1 MEKKD
6 NSNSKIVILIISIIV
21 FIAIIILLLLK
32 GCEKSYTISFD
43 TDGGTFIKDIEF
55 KKSDYL
61 EEPIEPTKEGYK
73 FIGWYYNG
81 ELFDFNT
88 KIKEDI
94 KLVAKWEKLGITLKE
109 KEISMIKDTEK
120 QIDIELN
127 DEIKKEDL
135 VYESS
140 DEEIVTVSETGNIK
154 AIKEGKAIITIRT
167 KDNKYSEKLEITVTA
182 EEVSVKSV
190 YITGSKEVL
199 VGNTIKLTAN
209 IGPINAT
216 NKNVKWTS
224 SNSSVATVDEQG
236 NVRGLRAGTV
246 TITVTTEDGNNTATY
261 DITIRENNTT
271 RPVYTPSTQTTNT
284 TTTTTTKTTA
294 KTTTTTTTKKKTTT
308 TTTKKQETYILHL
321 TAIKVEG
328 TTDIYQYKFSIT
340 KDGKS
345 FTDYS
350 GFEINGHKYR
360 KVTSNPT
367 VAGNDVTKNNKA
379 TITLTNGEEKTLVVE
394 VK

>member
-109 KEISMIKDTEK
+109 KEISMIKDTER

-182 EEVSVKSV
+182 EEVLVKSI

-216 NKNVKWTS
+216 NKKVIWTS
-224 SNSSVATVDEQG
+224 SNGSVATVDEQG

-284 TTTTTTKTTA
+284 TTTTTTKKTTA
-294 KTTTTTTTKKKTTT
+294 KTTTTTKKKTTT

-340 KDGKS
+340 KNGKS
-345 FTDYS
+345 FTNYS

>member
-109 KEISMIKDTEK
+109 KEISMIKDTER

-182 EEVSVKSV
+182 EEVLVKSI

-216 NKNVKWTS
+216 NKKVIWTS
-224 SNSSVATVDEQG
+224 SNGSVAIVDELG
-236 NVRGLRAGTV
+236 NVRGIKAGTV

-284 TTTTTTKTTA
+284 TTTTTTKKTTA
-294 KTTTTTTTKKKTTT
+294 KTTTTTKKKTTT

-340 KDGKS
+340 KNGKS
-345 FTDYS
+345 FTNYS

>member
-109 KEISMIKDTEK
+109 KEISMIKDTER

-140 DEEIVTVSETGNIK
+140 DEEIVTVSETGKIK
-154 AIKEGKAIITIRT
+154 AIKEGKAIITIST
-167 KDNKYSEKLEITVTA
+167 KDNKYSEKLEITVTG
-182 EEVSVKSV
+182 EEVLVKSI

-209 IGPINAT
+209 IGPIDAT
-216 NKNVKWTS
+216 NKKVIWTS
-224 SNSSVATVDEQG
+224 SNGSVAIVDELG
-236 NVRGLRAGTV
+236 NVRGIKAGTV
-246 TITVTTEDGNNTATY
+246 TITATTEDGNNTATY

-271 RPVYTPSTQTTNT
+271 RPAYTPSTQTTNT
-284 TTTTTTKTTA
+284 TTTTTTKKTTA
-294 KTTTTTTTKKKTTT
+294 KTTTTTKKKTTT

-340 KDGKS
+340 KNGKS

>member
-140 DEEIVTVSETGNIK
+140 DEEIVTVSETGKIK

-182 EEVSVKSV
+182 EEVSVKSI

-209 IGPINAT
+209 IGPIDAT
-216 NKNVKWTS
+216 NKKVIWTS
-224 SNSSVATVDEQG
+224 SNGSVAIVDELG
-236 NVRGLRAGTV
+236 NVRGIKAGTV
-246 TITVTTEDGNNTATY
+246 TITATTEDGNNTATY

-271 RPVYTPSTQTTNT
+271 RPAYTPSTQTTNT
-284 TTTTTTKTTA
+284 TTTTTTKKTTA
-294 KTTTTTTTKKKTTT
+294 KTTTTTKKKTTT

-340 KDGKS
+340 KNGKS
-345 FTDYS
+345 FTNYS
-350 GFEINGHKYR
+350 GFEINGQKYR